1 MKDAP
6 VTVVPIEETRK
17 RWTELAK
24 QCHSTTKDKLTPY
37 VLSKTA
43 DRATWESVRKL
54 IQGLLKKII
63 DNALAATIFL
73 KPKHLKRLESG
84 LEIFVQ
90 WAVDNP
96 SPRERRDTRSDFVR
110 QLKFAQGRCEA
121 VRPYLT
127 K

>member
-1 MKDAP
+1 M
-6 VTVVPIEETRK
+6 VVPIEETREQ
-17 RWTELAK
+17 WTDLAK
-24 QCHSTTKDKLTPY
+24 KCRSMARDKLSPSALTKP
-37 VLSKTA
+37 A

-63 DNALAATIFL
+63 DNALAATVFL

-96 SPRERRDTRSDFVR
+96 APRERRDTRSDFVR
-110 QLKFAQGRCEA
+110 QLKFAQVRCDA